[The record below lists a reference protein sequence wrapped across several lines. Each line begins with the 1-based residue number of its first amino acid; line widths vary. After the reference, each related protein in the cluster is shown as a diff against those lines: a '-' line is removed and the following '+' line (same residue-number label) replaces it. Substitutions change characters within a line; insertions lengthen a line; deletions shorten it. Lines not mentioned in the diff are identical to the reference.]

1 MSEAVSVTPEAV
13 VSSLE
18 FQIGNQGF
26 QVDGGLTDGRYTG
39 EVKLPDGRSFLGIVE
54 KRQDGGW
61 RVDNI
66 DSGETLES
74 PATEIAETVSP
85 ESRVDPVV
93 NLESAT
99 VLASA
104 DSVVPARELEEVAVE
119 VPEIAVM
126 EVSAPV
132 AVEVPKPAVES
143 ISVPSSTPVERAPV
157 ESRQMITNLQRD
169 MQNVYKPLRAA
180 RLWKQAEG
188 IRADIASGKGGVKV
202 RKELMAKMDDLR
214 DKARELHPGIEKM
227 NQASRSEL
235 SKKTTPLS
243 AEGPAEAIKMANLK
257 HREDMAVQ
265 YEQELQKWE
274 DILNNPA
281 GFEEY
286 RTKAAEIE
294 SKRAA
299 ARTLYSDE
307 SDAKLLAQALARVD
321 QRGNSQL
328 SELRGRFPQR
338 LLELAGLVSAETP
351 TLEQAQSDVDLRL
364 AYNRAAQQ
372 LYAELMGQA
381 QAVIQPEMP
390 AMEPFLPVEEITV
403 PVVEATPEQIVE
415 TPLTEVI
422 ATPQPVV
429 ESAGQETSEPEATP
443 AEIPLTESLDPNTPA
458 WLQANLASIPPVE
471 PLVPAAS
478 VAPATEPVAIT
489 EEHRVP
495 IVTPSAA
502 EAITVIPTEA
512 APAPETSASVE
523 VSVANPETSG
533 ERLDRRKKGFAQA
546 NAKLEL
552 ARNDNAGTDEEQMIR
567 LAESFNEVIGAG
579 IELMKEGDEAKEVV
593 REWLKAAL
601 ATRSGEKFTEISV
614 KSRLEDAGALPLLGM
629 TPEDRKK
636 KLEEAGLMG
645 FLELLIELGMSFADK
660 TIEAIVGEVQSATG
674 GRG

>member
-1 MSEAVSVTPEAV
+1 MSEVRSVTPEAV
-13 VSSLE
+13 ASSLE

-26 QVDGGLTDGRYTG
+26 RVGGELTDGRYTG
-39 EVKLPDGRSFLGIVE
+39 EIGLLDGRSFTGIVE
-54 KRQDGGW
+54 KRADGGW
-61 RVDNI
+61 KVENWE
-66 DSGETLES
+66 SGENFES
-74 PATEIAETVSP
+74 PSAEIAEAALS
-85 ESRVDPVV
+85 ESQVDPVV
-93 NLESAT
+93 NLENAT
-99 VLASA
+99 VLAVA
-104 DSVVPARELEEVAVE
+104 DSAVLVQEPQLAAVE

-126 EVSAPV
+126 EVSAPAPV
-132 AVEVPKPAVES
+132 AVEVPKPAGES
-143 ISVPSSTPVERAPV
+143 VSVPSSTPVERAPV

-169 MQNVYKPLRAA
+169 MQNVYKPLRAT

-307 SDAKLLAQALARVD
+307 SDSKLLAQALARVD

-372 LYAELMGQA
+372 LYAELMGQ
-381 QAVIQPEMP
+381 QAPMAVLP
-390 AMEPFLPVEEITV
+390 AEEAPM
-403 PVVEATPEQIVE
+403 PVVEENPAPVVVE
-415 TPLTEVI
+415 VPSEEVVTE
-422 ATPQPVV
+422 PQPVV
-429 ESAGQETSEPEATP
+429 EA
-443 AEIPLTESLDPNTPA
+443 AE
-458 WLQANLASIPPVE
+458 
-471 PLVPAAS
+471 
-478 VAPATEPVAIT
+478 EPVAESAVPVSGNVVVAEPAPEVMASAAEVSAAVPVAEAEPT
-489 EEHRVP
+489 ALNFGTSEEELEEERARQRAALAQNTIAEAQAPVPAEAEAAVP
-495 IVTPSAA
+495 IV
-502 EAITVIPTEA
+502 
-512 APAPETSASVE
+512 
-523 VSVANPETSG
+523 NPETPDQ
-533 ERLDRRKKGFAQA
+533 RLERRKLGFSKAF
-546 NAKLEL
+546 AKLEM
-552 ARNDNAGTDEEQMIR
+552 ARNDQAGTDEEQMVR

-579 IELMKEGDEAKEVV
+579 IELMQEGDAAKEVV
-593 REWLKAAL
+593 REFLKVAL
-601 ATRSGEKFTEISV
+601 ATRSGEKLTEVSV
-614 KSRLEDAGALPLLGM
+614 KSRLEDAGALLPGM

>member
-1 MSEAVSVTPEAV
+1 MSENISVTPDAIV
-13 VSSLE
+13 DSLS
-18 FQIGNQGF
+18 FQIGDQGF
-26 QVDGGLTDGRYTG
+26 RVGGELTDGRYTG
-39 EVKLPDGRSFLGIVE
+39 EIGLLDGRSFTGIVE
-54 KRQDGGW
+54 KRADGGW
-61 RVDNI
+61 KVENWE
-66 DSGETLES
+66 SGENFES
-74 PATEIAETVSP
+74 PSAEIAEAALS
-85 ESRVDPVV
+85 ESQVDPVV
-93 NLESAT
+93 NLENAT
-99 VLASA
+99 VLAVA
-104 DSVVPARELEEVAVE
+104 DSAVPVQEPQLAAVE

-126 EVSAPV
+126 EVSAPAPV
-132 AVEVPKPAVES
+132 AVEVPEPAVES

-227 NQASRSEL
+227 NQTSRSEL

-257 HREDMAVQ
+257 HREDMAVR
-265 YEQELQKWE
+265 YEQELGKWE
-274 DILNNPA
+274 AVLNNPA
-281 GFEEY
+281 GFEAY

-294 SKRAA
+294 SKRTA

-307 SDAKLLAQALARVD
+307 SDSKLLAQALTRVD

-372 LYAELMGQA
+372 LYAELMGQ
-381 QAVIQPEMP
+381 QAPVAVLP
-390 AMEPFLPVEEITV
+390 AEEAPT
-403 PVVEATPEQIVE
+403 PVVELAPEQVVE
-415 TPLTEVI
+415 LPSVEVI
-422 ATPQPVV
+422 DTPQPVV
-429 ESAGQETSEPEATP
+429 ESAGQETSEPEATTI
-443 AEIPLTESLDPNTPA
+443 EIPLTESLDPNTPA

-478 VAPATEPVAIT
+478 VAPVTEPVAIT

-523 VSVANPETSG
+523 VSVANPETSD
-533 ERLDRRKKGFAQA
+533 ERLERRKQGFSKAF
-546 NAKLEL
+546 AKLEM
-552 ARNDNAGTDEEQMIR
+552 ARNDQAGTDEEQMVR

-579 IELMKEGDEAKEVV
+579 IELMQEGDAAKEVV
-593 REWLKAAL
+593 REFLKVAL
-601 ATRSGEKFTEISV
+601 ATRSGEKLTEVSV
-614 KSRLEDAGALPLLGM
+614 KSRLEDAGALQAA
-629 TPEDRKK
+629 TAEERKK
-636 KLEEAGLMG
+636 KLEEAGLLG
-645 FLELLIELGMSFADK
+645 FIELLIEMGMSFTDK
-660 TIEAIVGEVQSATG
+660 AIGAIVGEVQSATG

>member
-1 MSEAVSVTPEAV
+1 M
-13 VSSLE
+13 
-18 FQIGNQGF
+18 
-26 QVDGGLTDGRYTG
+26 
-39 EVKLPDGRSFLGIVE
+39 PDGRSFTGIVE
-54 KRQDGGW
+54 KRADGGW
-61 RVDNI
+61 KVENWE
-66 DSGETLES
+66 SGENFES
-74 PATEIAETVSP
+74 SSAEIAEAMLP
-85 ESRVDPVV
+85 EPQADPVV

-104 DSVVPARELEEVAVE
+104 DSVVPAREPEEVAVA
-119 VPEIAVM
+119 VPEMAAM

-132 AVEVPKPAVES
+132 AVEVPKPAGES
-143 ISVPSSTPVERAPV
+143 VSVPSSTPVERAPV

-169 MQNVYKPLRAA
+169 MQNVYKPLRAT

-307 SDAKLLAQALARVD
+307 SDSKLLAQALARVD

-372 LYAELMGQA
+372 LYAELMGQ
-381 QAVIQPEMP
+381 QAPMAVLP
-390 AMEPFLPVEEITV
+390 AEEAPM
-403 PVVEATPEQIVE
+403 PVVEENPAPVVVE
-415 TPLTEVI
+415 VPSEEVVTE
-422 ATPQPVV
+422 PQPVV
-429 ESAGQETSEPEATP
+429 EA
-443 AEIPLTESLDPNTPA
+443 AE
-458 WLQANLASIPPVE
+458 
-471 PLVPAAS
+471 
-478 VAPATEPVAIT
+478 EPVAESAVPVSGNVVVAEPAPEVMASAAEVSAAVPVAEAEPT
-489 EEHRVP
+489 ALNFGTSEEELEEERARQRAALAQNTIAEAQAPVPAEAEAAVP
-495 IVTPSAA
+495 IV
-502 EAITVIPTEA
+502 
-512 APAPETSASVE
+512 
-523 VSVANPETSG
+523 NPETPDQ
-533 ERLDRRKKGFAQA
+533 RLERRKQGFSKAF
-546 NAKLEL
+546 AKLEM
-552 ARNDNAGTDEEQMIR
+552 ARNDQAGTDEEQMVR

-579 IELMKEGDEAKEVV
+579 IELMQEGDAAKEVV
-593 REWLKAAL
+593 REFLKVAL
-601 ATRSGEKFTEISV
+601 ATRSGEKLTEVSV
-614 KSRLEDAGALPLLGM
+614 KSRLEDAGALQAA
-629 TPEDRKK
+629 TAEERKK
-636 KLEEAGLMG
+636 KLEEAGLLG
-645 FLELLIELGMSFADK
+645 FIELLIEMGMSFTDK
-660 TIEAIVGEVQSATG
+660 AIGAIVGEVQSATG